1 MKMPKPAPDAPHL
14 SPWLTGAAYYLGK
27 YLVFPLYFGK
37 ITITGQEQ
45 IPAAGSL
52 LVTPTHRS
60 RWDAVLVPHSV
71 GWRVSGRHLYFMV
84 AAEEVR
90 GFQGWWI
97 RRLGGFPVQREKPG
111 REALTQALTLLSRGD
126 SLVMFPEGKI
136 SREGTLL
143 PLKPGPVHLALQA
156 VQHNPEL
163 ILHILP
169 VYLKYS
175 HPYQPWRTQVVI
187 RIGAPLRVLPPTD
200 QSLRQATLAL
210 TVALRESLLALGEG
224 LHHPL

>member
-1 MKMPKPAPDAPHL
+1 MNRPAPNRPYL
-14 SPWLTGAAYYLGK
+14 SPWLTEAAYYLGT
-27 YLVFPLYFGK
+27 YLLLPLYFGK
-37 ITITGQEQ
+37 ITVTGRDR
-45 IPAAGSL
+45 IPSEGAL

-71 GWRVSGRHLYFMV
+71 GWLVSGRHLYFMV

-111 REALTQALTLLSRGD
+111 RETLTQAVTLLAEGN

-136 SREGTLL
+136 SRDGTLL

-156 VQHNPEL
+156 VQQNPEL

-169 VYLKYS
+169 VYLRYS
-175 HPYQPWRTQVVI
+175 HPYQPWRTQVAI
-187 RIGAPLRVLPPTD
+187 SIGDPLRVLAPKD
-200 QSLRQATLAL
+200 QSLRQATLSL
-210 TVALRESLLALGEG
+210 TATLRSSLLALGEG
-224 LHHPL
+224 LHHPF

>member
-1 MKMPKPAPDAPHL
+1 MKMPKPVPAAPYL

-27 YLVFPLYFGK
+27 YLLLPLYFGN
-37 ITITGQEQ
+37 ITVIGQER
-45 IPAAGSL
+45 IPSEGAL

-71 GWRVSGRHLYFMV
+71 GWLVSGRHLYFMV

-111 REALTQALTLLSRGD
+111 REALTQAVTLLSQGN

-136 SREGTLL
+136 SRDGTLL

-156 VQHNPEL
+156 VQQNPEL
-163 ILHILP
+163 VLHLLP
-169 VYLKYS
+169 VYLRYS
-175 HPYQPWRTQVVI
+175 HPYQPWRTQVAI
-187 RIGAPLRVLPPTD
+187 HIGDPLRVLPPTN
-200 QSLRQATLAL
+200 QPLRQATLAL
-210 TVALRESLLALGEG
+210 TATLRESLLALGER
-224 LHHPL
+224 LHHLC

>member
-1 MKMPKPAPDAPHL
+1 MNNTAPTTPRL
-14 SPWLTGAAYYLGK
+14 SPWLTGAAYFCGK
-27 YLVFPLYFGK
+27 YFIFPLYFGK
-37 ITITGQEQ
+37 IEITGQEQ
-45 IPAAGSL
+45 IPKQGAL

-60 RWDAVLVPHSV
+60 RWDAVLVPHGV
-71 GWRVSGRHLYFMV
+71 GWLVSGRHLYFMV

-111 REALTQALTLLSRGD
+111 REALTTAIQLLSRGD

-136 SREGTLL
+136 SRDGRLL

-156 VQHNPEL
+156 VAANPEL

-169 VYLKYS
+169 VYLQYS
-175 HPYQPWRTQVVI
+175 HPHQPWRTQVTMK
-187 RIGAPLRVLPPTD
+187 IGSPLRVLPPEG

-210 TVALRESLLALGEG
+210 TTTLEQSLAALGER